1 MYVKSELRK
10 HFREMRKTISDK
22 QDKDFLICQN
32 VIQSDLFK
40 NSNQILCYYPLKDEI
55 NTLLI
60 IETALKRGK
69 KTALPFCVDE
79 NGNMDFYY
87 INSFD
92 DLKSGSFDIM
102 EPDIDKCEK
111 VVDFNSSLCI
121 VPAFS
126 FDKKGFRLGYGKG
139 YYDKFLKKF
148 TFNSIGLCYNNF
160 LGDSLPVDKHDV
172 AVMYIATEDK
182 IKLCKED
189 KLYV

>member
-10 HFREMRKTISDK
+10 HFREKRKNISNK
-22 QDKDFLICQN
+22 NDKDLLICKN
-32 VIQSDLFK
+32 VIQSNLFE
-40 NSNQILCYYPLKDEI
+40 NSNQILCYYPLENEI
-55 NTLLI
+55 STLLI
-60 IETALKRGK
+60 IETALKCGK
-69 KTALPFCVDE
+69 KTALPFCIDE
-79 NGNMDFYY
+79 SGNMDFYY

-92 DLKSGSFDIM
+92 DLKEGSFGIM

-111 VVDFNSSLCI
+111 VVDFNGSICI

-172 AVMYIATEDK
+172 AVKYIATEDK
-182 IKLCKED
+182 ITRC
-189 KLYV
+189 